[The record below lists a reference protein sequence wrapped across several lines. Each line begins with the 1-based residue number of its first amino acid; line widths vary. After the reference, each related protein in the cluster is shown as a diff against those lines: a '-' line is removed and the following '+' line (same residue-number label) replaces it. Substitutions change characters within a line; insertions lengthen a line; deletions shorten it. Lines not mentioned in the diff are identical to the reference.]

1 MAAEHAF
8 GAWFGIFHPLSPGWT
23 QENRHMDR
31 SGNNEHLPMLFDQ
44 ISVLRSLHNL
54 SLLADSFRTLFRTAP
69 MILSKLRMLSAD
81 TRTIKQAITIGVE
94 TNVRAANEVCG
105 DNEVLHSIHDNRSS
119 LLHEI

>member
-81 TRTIKQAITIGVE
+81 TRVRVLAERSGDSQLQQDHQAS
-94 TNVRAANEVCG
+94 
-105 DNEVLHSIHDNRSS
+105 HHNRSRNKCARS
-119 LLHEI
+119 Q